1 VEGRNAAAVNM
12 ARAASLPASMVDAT
26 NAGASL
32 TYETS
37 AGRNAEFLDYG
48 ADLYLDSVAARLSL
62 DDAMP
67 EGQAARFD
75 TAKLRSIT
83 PTPTGPED

>member
-1 VEGRNAAAVNM
+1 
-12 ARAASLPASMVDAT
+12 
-26 NAGASL
+26 
-32 TYETS
+32 
-37 AGRNAEFLDYG
+37 
-48 ADLYLDSVAARLSL
+48 VAARLSL